1 MSITDYIRN
10 DLAVRLRSGQ
20 ELPAQLTLD
29 SLAELYNV
37 SFTPVRAAVAGLIDE
52 GLLQKGPN
60 RRLVACTPSHPAG
73 ESTQPAWPPELPAD
87 PFEVIAEDLVLLSL
101 EGKPVYL
108 REEVTAE
115 KYELSRS
122 AIRNILHRLAGEGIL
137 DHIPRRGWRLRPF
150 RKDDLRAFVEVR
162 EALELKALD
171 LAQPRLVKQD
181 LQSIL
186 EKNALPT
193 GTKSILPVDE
203 SLHEYLVTT
212 SGNAYINDFFERQGR
227 YFRLL
232 FRWEDR
238 DESAAIEAIHQHR
251 DVVTALLKQDWIKA
265 RKALSHHILTN
276 HPVLMTMSAP
286 PGASTPASGKAN

>member
-29 SLAELYNV
+29 SLAEMYNV
-37 SFTPVRAAVAGLIDE
+37 SFTPVRAAVAGLIDD

-60 RRLVACTPSHPAG
+60 RRLVACPPSQPTGKSSEPVKHP
-73 ESTQPAWPPELPAD
+73 EMPAD
-87 PFEVIAEDLVLLSL
+87 PFEVIAEDLVMLSL
-101 EGKPVYL
+101 DGKPVYL

-171 LAQPRLVKQD
+171 LAQSRLVKQD

-186 EKNALPT
+186 EKNVPPT
-193 GTKSILPVDE
+193 GKKSILPVDE

-212 SGNAYINDFFERQGR
+212 SGNAYIKDFFERQGR
-227 YFRLL
+227 YFRML

-251 DVVTALLKQDWIKA
+251 EVVTALLNQDWPQA

-276 HPVLMTMSAP
+276 HPVLMTMSTPA
-286 PGASTPASGKAN
+286 GASIPASDKAK

>member
-29 SLAELYNV
+29 SLAEMYNV
-37 SFTPVRAAVAGLIDE
+37 SFTPVRAAVAGLIDD

-60 RRLVACTPSHPAG
+60 RRLVACPPSQSTGKSSEPVKHP
-73 ESTQPAWPPELPAD
+73 EMPAD
-87 PFEVIAEDLVLLSL
+87 PFEVIAEDLVMLSL
-101 EGKPVYL
+101 DGKPVYL

-171 LAQPRLVKQD
+171 LAQSRLVKQD

-186 EKNALPT
+186 EKNVPPT
-193 GTKSILPVDE
+193 GKKSILPVDE

-212 SGNAYINDFFERQGR
+212 SGNAYIKDFFERQGR
-227 YFRLL
+227 YFRML

-251 DVVTALLKQDWIKA
+251 EVVTALLNQDWPQA

-276 HPVLMTMSAP
+276 HPVLMTMSTPA
-286 PGASTPASGKAN
+286 GASIPASDKAK